1 MKRLLTKKFMPATA
15 IALVVASFI
24 FFAPR
29 QSQAFL
35 GINMTQF
42 DLPRV
47 LSELKDAAANV
58 VEKTAKYSFLSSL
71 RSIVNQFAYDTATY
85 LGSGGHGQK
94 PLYFTKEVGPWLREQ
109 GDNALGGFVE
119 DFTVALNKSDDKDL
133 IENFNICSPNLA
145 VSMKISLGLVDFSS
159 KSGGLKKSQCTIKQ
173 IFENGQN
180 QIDLYKREDY
190 LKNLAITAFEPTSSD
205 VGAALTLFDLIETSK
220 YQEEDD
226 KKLQRQENEGW
237 LNITSLVKGNI
248 LAPPGTPL
256 LKLQDAKDLQKGN
269 FWDRTGDI
277 FVDAANIFLNQLA
290 MSAFNKLIDNLSNNN
305 NSSSSSNNFYSQG
318 TSGGITEVAQ
328 RNSSILQAKFN
339 QRADYN
345 ILSQLTSCK
354 DENNPGPTE
363 CVINQQFAQAIEQ
376 NLTVAEA
383 VNLGLLN
390 GGARLGY
397 KAEGNVMSYTE
408 GYPYRSLVIL
418 RTNRAIPVAWEI
430 AAQYIKGHLEET
442 KDVTLSD
449 LIACYS
455 PNDISYPGYYAA
467 WCKGLI
473 DPHWVLKLP
482 KMFCGMEG
490 YGAQIFGANVF
501 KTSTPDPENP
511 DAPETFDVSVAR
523 NNTYCADQ
531 QSCIKE
537 NPNGSCDK
545 YGYCTEEKRKWVFNQ
560 GSDNSCQ
567 PINNTC
573 QTFQSET
580 GQEASFL
587 ENTLDYDNCDASQ
600 VGCKQYAI
608 QGAYEAATK
617 KIVWDEDGAQNYF
630 NKNITTCEASGEGCH
645 QFIRTK
651 DNLDTNIIPDA
662 SFEDSTCIDNGGS
675 FYEGDCEISQVNAGG
690 RADVYTLAAPN
701 NRWFIVQNEPGVIA
715 GVVQTQAFDGTQ
727 SLYVRGAGGLFNQLP
742 GQGVIAYSFLPANF
756 KMEEGHYYTLSA
768 MVYVK
773 AGSAYAGFGAD
784 GINHIES
791 TATNTWQ
798 RLSVTYYKPFGS
810 TAPDNF
816 FVSGRANSEI
826 YIDSVK
832 LTPGRA
838 NTTYNDY
845 GSSNIIYQKFLPAY
859 LEATCYETG
868 GRIAFRLKDDAPE
881 ECKKFAKR
889 CNADEVGCESYTS
902 LDSGITLTAKTTA
915 QDYCPG
921 SCVGYNT
928 FVQQANVFNPKQ
940 AAYFIPSTARTCG
953 AQSVGCTAFTN
964 LDKLEQGGEAIEYYS
979 AMRKCIKPSTT
990 LCLPFYTWEGSDESG
1005 YQLKVYSLQNNQN
1018 SRLGN
1023 EPLSTLSGTEEDL
1036 VCNETIFRKLPTDPG
1051 YNYDCRQF
1059 YAQDGTVSYHLYEK
1073 TISCSDDCHPYR
1085 RELNSSSSCEAGGG
1099 EWDSSQSR
1107 CLYYAIPGEGSTCSA
1122 SEAGCMEYTG
1132 NIANNT
1138 RNVFTVST
1146 FENNDNPLEGW
1157 GDPQFISRSNTAL
1170 NLGGRSLSGS
1180 SFSKEVGEGVRI
1192 NKSYTLSFLA
1202 KATSATTVSNID
1214 LINANGDI
1222 SLFTA
1227 TGTNIQT
1234 EWKSYSFNLGALTHT
1249 VTPSGGGAGEK
1260 LRLSF
1265 SNPIFI
1271 DNIRLV
1277 EVPNRYFVIKN
1288 SWVTPDECDEDFS
1301 GALSPGYMLGCSQYK
1316 TADSTTLNLHSF
1328 TDLCDDAS
1336 AGCEAMI
1343 DTYNSTSYK
1352 AEIINDDNNNGIT
1365 EPTDNNGVCDPGE
1378 ESCIRTPADTMINV
1392 IYDRKNQC
1400 GAANKGCQR
1409 MGLATSY
1416 DGATSFS
1423 DIYINNNPDRYSTSV
1438 CTKEAVG
1445 CSMWT
1450 SPEGNSYFK
1459 DPGKEVCEWRIIAG
1473 SNNQYAW
1480 YKKDLKRCTGSV
1492 NSICTSNADC
1502 PTSETC
1508 QDVQCTATYNKTVGP
1523 GGKGNSVTQPSEWAG
1538 LCRAEEASCS
1548 EYIDPI
1554 SRFNENL
1561 IINPS
1566 FKQTDTSSSVI
1577 EGWTRVDPNNATQQI
1592 SLTRQTMYILKGAFF
1607 ASDNRGPRAR
1617 VRLTCA
1623 GVEMKVLAENNE
1635 FVNQSL
1641 IDYNNDQNS
1650 SAQFYLPFAN
1660 QNAVYSPVSC
1670 TLTLNRTPL
1679 EVNKDET
1686 VFLLRANVDY
1696 QLAKNLD
1703 KTSHNNL
1710 VNFDKGAVLFNER
1723 SQNGKT
1729 KAALTYNADVTYDT
1743 SIDGA
1748 SPSTRNVHNANVLL
1762 KVRPDRTC
1770 SKWLDCISYI
1780 PDASNP
1786 NNKICLDVGE
1796 CETFAP
1802 DGSCAV
1808 RVLSD
1813 RENQGSDTALFANL
1827 SGYSKVGYR
1836 DGTFNALADYYNISS
1851 MTQVGEKVEVPNGD
1865 MESDNSVWGA
1875 GSKIL
1880 SNPSEISDAALNSL
1894 QKISSQQRG
1903 VNYLVPEGKNIL
1915 SLDADDINARPAVIE
1930 AKSATP
1936 LTFEVN
1942 KRYVLTL
1949 YTYGKGGDL
1958 NIGLQPDGISTN
1970 PIEYILK
1977 IPKIDHPH
1985 QWVKRSVGFKATSAS
2000 YALIFD
2006 HVNSSEHYFI
2016 DDVKIESALNF
2027 RCSDPSASPP
2037 ACNVPTLN
2045 PSDPQPQYQGPS
2057 CRLYPTENALSCA
2070 HRDENNITTKGL
2082 KGYCLE
2088 YDPRNPAVCLLWYP
2102 VDRIAS
2108 DPLEEGAGVD
2118 FEGKDV
2124 YYCLDAKDQCSIDSP
2139 EKSELYCDK
2148 FVKVN
2153 TDYYWAARLAENS
2166 SVKLPDDDK
2175 FPTDPFFY
2183 ASDDRK
2189 IDFGGSIGAVNI
2201 PPLPRRTTDNYFGAM
2216 ATDTDLLNSTLKK
2229 RVTVTPTS
2237 PYKINSFLPYYGTL
2251 GGEKCPDNRRYYFVN
2266 NTDYYVPTYSYG
2278 VQFEEDKYQMS
2289 LGDWD
2294 KCIIG
2299 SAVQAELEDSA
2310 CSDHGTCN
2318 FSGIDDIVEI
2328 AQHGSS
2334 AFCPLGANWCDSGGE
2349 RYTKCKVFQN
2359 GRSWTGETED
2369 TGGGGIGDDTEALCV
2384 FYCYNQVKEVSVT
2397 KPSIGT
2403 SNSLKVIKRL
2413 FPRFTS
2419 WNQYKWNGSLYTDFS
2434 ALPSLSEMPECR
2446 DGVRP
2451 PVNGYT
2457 DEDYCY
2463 IRPEISKFTVNG
2475 NSATPPTS
2483 LLMID
2488 GVRSFIVNGSDYID
2502 FSFFT
2507 RTDPEQKPLR
2517 EMIISMGYNNG
2528 NGVVKHSYPRGNYA
2542 DLNPRY
2548 FSTWYSYN
2556 VISAYPDENQAYYKD
2571 QRSQCNGADE
2581 CYWLEP
2587 NVIIKD
2593 NWDKWDDL
2601 NQNHSTEKIRIIVK
2615 PPT

>member
-1 MKRLLTKKFMPATA
+1 
-15 IALVVASFI
+15 
-24 FFAPR
+24 
-29 QSQAFL
+29 
-35 GINMTQF
+35 
-42 DLPRV
+42 
-47 LSELKDAAANV
+47 
-58 VEKTAKYSFLSSL
+58 
-71 RSIVNQFAYDTATY
+71 
-85 LGSGGHGQK
+85 
-94 PLYFTKEVGPWLREQ
+94 
-109 GDNALGGFVE
+109 
-119 DFTVALNKSDDKDL
+119 
-133 IENFNICSPNLA
+133 
-145 VSMKISLGLVDFSS
+145 
-159 KSGGLKKSQCTIKQ
+159 
-173 IFENGQN
+173 
-180 QIDLYKREDY
+180 
-190 LKNLAITAFEPTSSD
+190 
-205 VGAALTLFDLIETSK
+205 
-220 YQEEDD
+220 
-226 KKLQRQENEGW
+226 
-237 LNITSLVKGNI
+237 
-248 LAPPGTPL
+248 
-256 LKLQDAKDLQKGN
+256 
-269 FWDRTGDI
+269 
-277 FVDAANIFLNQLA
+277 
-290 MSAFNKLIDNLSNNN
+290 
-305 NSSSSSNNFYSQG
+305 
-318 TSGGITEVAQ
+318 
-328 RNSSILQAKFN
+328 
-339 QRADYN
+339 
-345 ILSQLTSCK
+345 
-354 DENNPGPTE
+354 
-363 CVINQQFAQAIEQ
+363 
-376 NLTVAEA
+376 
-383 VNLGLLN
+383 
-390 GGARLGY
+390 
-397 KAEGNVMSYTE
+397 
-408 GYPYRSLVIL
+408 
-418 RTNRAIPVAWEI
+418 
-430 AAQYIKGHLEET
+430 
-442 KDVTLSD
+442 
-449 LIACYS
+449 
-455 PNDISYPGYYAA
+455 
-467 WCKGLI
+467 
-473 DPHWVLKLP
+473 
-482 KMFCGMEG
+482 
-490 YGAQIFGANVF
+490 
-501 KTSTPDPENP
+501 
-511 DAPETFDVSVAR
+511 
-523 NNTYCADQ
+523 
-531 QSCIKE
+531 
-537 NPNGSCDK
+537 
-545 YGYCTEEKRKWVFNQ
+545 
-560 GSDNSCQ
+560 
-567 PINNTC
+567 
-573 QTFQSET
+573 
-580 GQEASFL
+580 
-587 ENTLDYDNCDASQ
+587 
-600 VGCKQYAI
+600 
-608 QGAYEAATK
+608 
-617 KIVWDEDGAQNYF
+617 
-630 NKNITTCEASGEGCH
+630 
-645 QFIRTK
+645 
-651 DNLDTNIIPDA
+651 
-662 SFEDSTCIDNGGS
+662 
-675 FYEGDCEISQVNAGG
+675 
-690 RADVYTLAAPN
+690 
-701 NRWFIVQNEPGVIA
+701 
-715 GVVQTQAFDGTQ
+715 
-727 SLYVRGAGGLFNQLP
+727 
-742 GQGVIAYSFLPANF
+742 
-756 KMEEGHYYTLSA
+756 
-768 MVYVK
+768 
-773 AGSAYAGFGAD
+773 
-784 GINHIES
+784 
-791 TATNTWQ
+791 
-798 RLSVTYYKPFGS
+798 
-810 TAPDNF
+810 
-816 FVSGRANSEI
+816 
-826 YIDSVK
+826 
-832 LTPGRA
+832 
-838 NTTYNDY
+838 
-845 GSSNIIYQKFLPAY
+845 
-859 LEATCYETG
+859 
-868 GRIAFRLKDDAPE
+868 LKDDAPE